1 MVDNSYQS
9 IGVNYIIFM
18 ADIVDRD
25 RGRLNIITIEKFWIV
40 SWLQCFQFW
49 HYISLGVS
57 WQVVVNLST
66 IYIKEGQSLLK

>member
-1 MVDNSYQS
+1 MDKHQY
-9 IGVNYIIFM
+9 GVNYMIFM
-18 ADIVDRD
+18 VDVGDGD
-25 RGRLNIITIEKFWIV
+25 RGRLNIITKENDWIV